1 MINKKAILG
10 MLIIVLPGVIF
21 ALMRFVGKN
30 HYMLPPVETPKIA
43 GCESYIENGTHKV
56 PSFSMLN
63 QDSTVYTEQKLQDK
77 IYVAEFFFSTC
88 PTTCVQMT
96 SELLR
101 VQEYFQDNESIKIV
115 SYSVN
120 PEYDSPEVLKTYAS
134 TYGIN
139 PDFWT
144 LLTGSKEEIYD
155 IARWG
160 YFVVAKPDEADA
172 ANFIHTD
179 KVVLVDKDK
188 QIRGYYNATDREDVD
203 RLITEIQVLMQ
214 EYRLKS

>member
-1 MINKKAILG
+1 
-10 MLIIVLPGVIF
+10 
-21 ALMRFVGKN
+21 
-30 HYMLPPVETPKIA
+30 
-43 GCESYIENGTHKV
+43 
-56 PSFSMLN
+56 
-63 QDSTVYTEQKLQDK
+63 
-77 IYVAEFFFSTC
+77 
-88 PTTCVQMT
+88 
-96 SELLR
+96 
-101 VQEYFQDNESIKIV
+101 
-115 SYSVN
+115 
-120 PEYDSPEVLKTYAS
+120 AS

-155 IARWG
+155 IARCG